1 VLLKSNVCG
10 AGVNGG
16 IGRDVVVVSLFGEV
30 VVVVGGGG
38 GGGFGVVVLL
48 ELLLGRLE
56 LNGEDAVAIGRF
68 TKIIFLKF

>member
-1 VLLKSNVCG
+1 MLLKSNVCG

-30 VVVVGGGG
+30 DVVVGGG